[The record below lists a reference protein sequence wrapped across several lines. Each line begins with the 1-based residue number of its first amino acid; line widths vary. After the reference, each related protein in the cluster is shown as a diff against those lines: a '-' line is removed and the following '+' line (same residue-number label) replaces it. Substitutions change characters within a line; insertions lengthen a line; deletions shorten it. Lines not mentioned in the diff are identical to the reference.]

1 MRSFWRRSMPHWRRV
16 AGRRWNGCR
25 GCCRGEAQMTA
36 LSLPP
41 ASWREFDDICRV
53 VLHRLGLSMEDH
65 RWCRMSGEEQPFSW
79 VRKLQGGCSLD
90 PQRKPPGPAPVNQ
103 TQTESATNQFVSLP
117 SRPWKRLALHPE
129 PLGAAQSQECWKC
142 RWPGQLSVRWWRWA
156 RCFTLPSAQEGC
168 TAFW

>member
-65 RWCRMSGEEQPFSW
+65 RWCRRNSHSPGCGSCKVAAAWTLRGSPLAQPRSIRRRRR
-79 VRKLQGGCSLD
+79 VQLTSL
-90 PQRKPPGPAPVNQ
+90 
-103 TQTESATNQFVSLP
+103 SLSLP
-117 SRPWKRLALHPE
+117 D
-129 PLGAAQSQECWKC
+129 
-142 RWPGQLSVRWWRWA
+142 PGSAWHYTPSHWERHSHRSAGSADDQDNWGGSVRWWRWA